1 MARRHGLRCGDRPE
15 ELTREAQ
22 RPQTKPRRTG
32 PGSANVTA
40 AAEFNCYVDPEAAAE
55 VLHGVRCPLF
65 MSGLDVTNRFTVD
78 AGLAA
83 ELDAIPGAAAGLV
96 ADVARR
102 YLATYGDYANAVP
115 APPLHDPVAL
125 FVITQ
130 PELFDVVATEI
141 VVELAGAHT
150 RGATVAWCA
159 RPARPPRR
167 RARTGSATSTPW
179 RRAGCC
185 LPRAGSVPALW
196 VHPCV
201 TPQFTDARPR
211 LTVPRAFAIPRTFAA
226 RPTAGGPGCGGRG
239 QVPARYGVS
248 RSAT

>member
-125 FVITQ
+125 FVITH

-150 RGATVAWCA
+150 RGATVVDRRLV
-159 RPARPPRR
+159 RPAGAAAP
-167 RARTGSATSTPW
+167 ATRTH
-179 RRAGCC
+179 
-185 LPRAGSVPALW
+185 W
-196 VHPCV
+196 VRDL
-201 TPQFTDARPR
+201 DA
-211 LTVPRAFAIPRTFAA
+211 VAA
-226 RPTAGGPGCGGRG
+226 RRLLLAACRVGPCPLGSPLRDPS
-239 QVPARYGVS
+239 VH
-248 RSAT
+248 

>member
-96 ADVARR
+96 AD
-102 YLATYGDYANAVP
+102 
-115 APPLHDPVAL
+115 AL
-125 FVITQ
+125 FVITH
-130 PELFDVVATEI
+130 PELFTSWRPRSSWSWPAPTP
-141 VVELAGAHT
+141 AG
-150 RGATVAWCA
+150 RPSSTVAWCA